1 MNTEN
6 LVPFWQSQLLDLSNR
21 YPVTGGAISQDELDQ
36 CTSAFRVLVS
46 DGCQIIENTPTFK
59 DKSKVVNVMIAQDNH
74 LGLLHNYVH
83 RYNLNNRFPKP
94 LRDNLQGLIADS
106 VAACSGQRLNPWTA
120 QREVVRDSGST
131 IPAKRPVRLSLPCP
145 PNYRSDLLTPP
156 QASTWSPAL
165 GHSSRFSHAASEGAD
180 TSESAVVQE
189 AIRVLQ
195 HSDGNVFRSDDT
207 DTFFQLATLKATL
220 ARQDAELRAQLLV
233 RQATAVRINEL
244 REQMERHEHRRL
256 RDFRRPPSPGVA
268 ASIRAHDAPVSLTRD
283 HAVPTSS
290 SKKSVKEWKEGRDKE
305 KTSKVQAASTKPS
318 EASGEVST
326 SKSSTKGKEAGSK
339 TKTRSAKEVAVPE
352 VKEKPKTRA
361 ASQTESSKSKGK
373 RHAAPKLKETISEEE
388 QVEEGETV
396 EQDEDVEMQ
405 EVDAAGEEIEEDA
418 SIPVDQLDEEDEES
432 D

>member
-21 YPVTGGAISQDELDQ
+21 YPVTGGAISQAELDQ

-46 DGCQIIENTPTFK
+46 DGIIENTPTFK

-74 LGLLHNYVH
+74 LGLLHNYVR

-94 LRDNLQGLIADS
+94 LRDNLQGLIADG

-131 IPAKRPVRLSLPCP
+131 IPAKRP
-145 PNYRSDLLTPP
+145 
-156 QASTWSPAL
+156 ASTWSPAL
-165 GHSSRFSHAASEGAD
+165 GHSSRFSHTASEGAD
-180 TSESAVVQE
+180 PSESAVVQE

-244 REQMERHEHRRL
+244 RKQMERHEHRCL

-268 ASIRAHDAPVSLTRD
+268 ASTCAHDAPVSTTRD
-283 HAVPTSS
+283 HAVPASS

-305 KTSKVQAASTKPS
+305 KTSKVPAASAKPS
-318 EASGEVST
+318 EASGEAST
-326 SKSSTKGKEAGSK
+326 SKSSSKGKETGSK
-339 TKTRSAKEVAVPE
+339 AKTRSAKEVAVPE

-373 RHAAPKLKETISEEE
+373 RRAAPKSKETVSEEE

-396 EQDEDVEMQ
+396 KQDEDVEMQ

>member
-21 YPVTGGAISQDELDQ
+21 YPVTGGAISQAELDQ

-74 LGLLHNYVH
+74 LGLLHNYVR

-94 LRDNLQGLIADS
+94 LRDNLQGLIADG

-131 IPAKRPVRLSLPCP
+131 IPAKRP
-145 PNYRSDLLTPP
+145 
-156 QASTWSPAL
+156 ASTWSSAL

-268 ASIRAHDAPVSLTRD
+268 ASTRAHNAPVSTTRD
-283 HAVPTSS
+283 PAVPASS

-305 KTSKVQAASTKPS
+305 KTSKVPAASAKPS
-318 EASGEVST
+318 EAPGEAST
-326 SKSSTKGKEAGSK
+326 SKSSSKGKETGSK
-339 TKTRSAKEVAVPE
+339 AKTRSAKEVAVPE

-373 RHAAPKLKETISEEE
+373 RRAAPKSKETVSEEE

>member
-6 LVPFWQSQLLDLSNR
+6 LVPLWQSQLLDLSNR
-21 YPVTGGAISQDELDQ
+21 YPVTGGAISQAELDQ
-36 CTSAFRVLVS
+36 CTSAFRALVS

-74 LGLLHNYVH
+74 LGLLHNYS
-83 RYNLNNRFPKP
+83 
-94 LRDNLQGLIADS
+94 LIADGI
-106 VAACSGQRLNPWTA
+106 AACSGQRLNPWAA
-120 QREVVRDSGST
+120 QRDVVRDSGST
-131 IPAKRPVRLSLPCP
+131 IPAKRP
-145 PNYRSDLLTPP
+145 
-156 QASTWSPAL
+156 ASTWSPAL

-256 RDFRRPPSPGVA
+256 RDFRRPPSLGVA
-268 ASIRAHDAPVSLTRD
+268 ASTRAHDAPVSTTRD
-283 HAVPTSS
+283 HAVPASS
-290 SKKSVKEWKEGRDKE
+290 SKKLVKEWKEGRDKE
-305 KTSKVQAASTKPS
+305 KTSK
-318 EASGEVST
+318 EVT
-326 SKSSTKGKEAGSK
+326 P
-339 TKTRSAKEVAVPE
+339 PE
-352 VKEKPKTRA
+352 VKEKPKTCA
-361 ASQTESSKSKGK
+361 ASQTKGSKSKGK
-373 RHAAPKLKETISEEE
+373 CRAAPKLKETVSEEE

-405 EVDAAGEEIEEDA
+405 EVDATREEIEEDA